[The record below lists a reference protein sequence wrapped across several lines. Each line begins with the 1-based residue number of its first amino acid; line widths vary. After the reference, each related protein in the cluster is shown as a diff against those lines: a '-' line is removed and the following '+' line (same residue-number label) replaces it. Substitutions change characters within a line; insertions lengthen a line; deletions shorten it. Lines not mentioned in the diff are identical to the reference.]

1 MSSFESE
8 NSGFDKEE
16 SALSELL
23 ANKYGKKIWK
33 INPSGYCMVEAWDF
47 ASKLALRESY
57 DGDFKSLMNK
67 ALRELRQKSNAF
79 NLDRDYEEELL
90 RYEYLGDYTKGVI
103 DYLPFA
109 LVNVTGMKC
118 IITQVNDKGKECSIT
133 LYPSSHDINTDF
145 AGPEIQLVFSRLRG
159 HYDVAVNTD
168 FTLREKEC
176 LKYEGKYIYSVS
188 CISDY

>member
-8 NSGFDKEE
+8 NSAFDKEE
-16 SALSELL
+16 AALSELL
-23 ANKYGKKIWK
+23 AHKYGKKIWK

-47 ASKLALRESY
+47 ASKLALGESY
-57 DGDFKSLMNK
+57 DGDFKSLMKK
-67 ALRELRQKSNAF
+67 ALQELRQKSNVF
-79 NLDRDYEEELL
+79 NLDKDYEEELL
-90 RYEYLGDYTKGVI
+90 RYESLGDYTKGVI

-118 IITQVNDKGKECSIT
+118 IITQVNDEGKECSIT

-145 AGPEIQLVFSRLRG
+145 TGPEIQVVFSRLRG

-168 FTLREKEC
+168 FTLREKEY
-176 LKYEGKYIYSVS
+176 LNYKGKYMYLAYFKG
-188 CISDY
+188 DY

>member
-103 DYLPFA
+103 DYLPLA

-118 IITQVNDKGKECSIT
+118 IITQVNDKEKECSIT

-159 HYDVAVNTD
+159 HYDVAVNTE

>member
-1 MSSFESE
+1 M
-8 NSGFDKEE
+8 K
-16 SALSELL
+16 
-23 ANKYGKKIWK
+23 
-33 INPSGYCMVEAWDF
+33 
-47 ASKLALRESY
+47 
-57 DGDFKSLMNK
+57 K

-79 NLDRDYEEELL
+79 NLDRDYKEELL

-118 IITQVNDKGKECSIT
+118 IITQANDKGKECSIT

-176 LKYEGKYIYSVS
+176 LKCEGKYIICSVS